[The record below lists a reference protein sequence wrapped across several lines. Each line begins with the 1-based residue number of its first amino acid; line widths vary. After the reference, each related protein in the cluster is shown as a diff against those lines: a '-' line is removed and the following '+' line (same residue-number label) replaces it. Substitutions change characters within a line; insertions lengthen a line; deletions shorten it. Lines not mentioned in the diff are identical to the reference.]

1 MTTTT
6 TTDPTTTLTTAVQGM
21 QSQVD
26 STGAGLVDA
35 VAGGRYLQPVR
46 AARKYR
52 GPVVPASV
60 PLVPVRRGG
69 GGVGPVADSHGA
81 ASADA

>member
-26 STGAGLVDA
+26 STGAGLVDP
-35 VAGGRYLQPVR
+35 VAGGRR
-46 AARKYR
+46 AQR
-52 GPVVPASV
+52 
-60 PLVPVRRGG
+60 
-69 GGVGPVADSHGA
+69 
-81 ASADA
+81 